1 MVIRVVAGDT
11 LAAGRRRIF
20 ARAENDG
27 PGRGVNEVKIFISS
41 WKGRHGNS
49 KHQPQ
54 SLGRKNQP
62 GRGMTDLLK
71 TVAVATALLWSLA
84 VATASAEELAVG
96 RFAAEGLTGWEPK
109 EFKGLTEY
117 RLIPENDGIVVKAT
131 SRAAASGLVKKIS
144 FDPRRYRYLRW
155 SWKIDQ
161 TIPAGDETTKAG
173 DDYAARIY
181 VVFAGKF
188 FWQTKAINYI
198 WANHLKRGDAIANA
212 YTASAMMVAV
222 ESGSAAAGQ
231 WQNEER
237 DIFTDYQKLFASEPG
252 EASAIA
258 IMTDTDNTGGSATAW
273 YGDITLSTDR

>member
-1 MVIRVVAGDT
+1 VGKGWKWACST
-11 LAAGRRRIF
+11 
-20 ARAENDG
+20 
-27 PGRGVNEVKIFISS
+27 GRGTSN
-41 WKGRHGNS
+41 R
-49 KHQPQ
+49 
-54 SLGRKNQP
+54 
-62 GRGMTDLLK
+62 LK
-71 TVAVATALLWSLA
+71 TLAVATALLWPLAA
-84 VATASAEELAVG
+84 VAVSAEELAVG

-117 RLIPENDGIVVKAT
+117 RLLPENDRIVVKAT

-161 TIPAGDETTKAG
+161 TIPAGDETTKTG
-173 DDYAARIY
+173 DDYAARVY

-212 YTASAMMVAV
+212 FTASAMMVAV
-222 ESGSAAAGQ
+222 ESGSGAAGE

-237 DIFTDYQKLFASEPG
+237 DIFTDYQKLFGTEPG

-273 YGDITLSTDR
+273 YGDITLSTGGK

>member
-1 MVIRVVAGDT
+1 
-11 LAAGRRRIF
+11 L
-20 ARAENDG
+20 
-27 PGRGVNEVKIFISS
+27 
-41 WKGRHGNS
+41 
-49 KHQPQ
+49 
-54 SLGRKNQP
+54 
-62 GRGMTDLLK
+62 
-71 TVAVATALLWSLA
+71 AVATALLWPLAA
-84 VATASAEELAVG
+84 VAVSAEELAVG

-117 RLIPENDGIVVKAT
+117 RLLPENDRIVVKAT

-173 DDYAARIY
+173 DDYAARVY

-198 WANHLKRGDAIANA
+198 WANHLKKGDAIANA
-212 YTASAMMVAV
+212 FTASAMMVAV
-222 ESGSAAAGQ
+222 ESGSGAAGE

-237 DIFTDYQKLFASEPG
+237 DIFTDYQKLFGTEPG

-273 YGDITLSTDR
+273 YGDITLSTGGK

>member
-1 MVIRVVAGDT
+1 
-11 LAAGRRRIF
+11 
-20 ARAENDG
+20 
-27 PGRGVNEVKIFISS
+27 
-41 WKGRHGNS
+41 
-49 KHQPQ
+49 
-54 SLGRKNQP
+54 
-62 GRGMTDLLK
+62 MTDPLK
-71 TVAVATALLWSLA
+71 TVAVATALLWTMA
-84 VATASAEELAVG
+84 VAAASAEEMAVG
-96 RFAAEGLTGWEPK
+96 RFTAEGLTGWEPK

-117 RLIPENDGIVVKAT
+117 RLTPENDRIVVKAN

-161 TIPAGDETTKAG
+161 TLPAGDETTKAG
-173 DDYAARIY
+173 DDYAARLY

-212 YTASAMMVAV
+212 FTASAMMVAV
-222 ESGSAAAGQ
+222 ESGSEAAGE
-231 WQNEER
+231 WRIEER
-237 DIFTDYQKLFASEPG
+237 DIFTDYQKLFGTEPG